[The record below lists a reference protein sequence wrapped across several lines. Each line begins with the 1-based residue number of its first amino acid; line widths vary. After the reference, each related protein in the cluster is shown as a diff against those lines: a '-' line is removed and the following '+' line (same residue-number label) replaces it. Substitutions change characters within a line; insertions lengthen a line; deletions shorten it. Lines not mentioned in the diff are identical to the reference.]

1 MTHENHCIVKR
12 LTSDNNWE
20 VVNMS
25 DLHEGDTFQLRADT
39 SSAPKGPYVS
49 ASEPY
54 LNKEQGI
61 WGINV
66 KIHFDN
72 LNTSE

>member
-1 MTHENHCIVKR
+1 
-12 LTSDNNWE
+12 
-20 VVNMS
+20 MS